1 MTFIE
6 VYAAIV
12 TGVLV
17 ICARGWYLAHQSLVA
32 LANAELHQWLAAK
45 KQIRAALGLS

>member
-6 VYAAIV
+6 VYAMVA
-12 TGVLV
+12 TGVAVFCAAGWRHERRLLV
-17 ICARGWYLAHQSLVA
+17 TLV
-32 LANAELHQWLAAK
+32 NAELHQWLAAK